1 MIKGKMGYF
10 ITSAAIVLFV
20 IIISGCISTPPQVT
34 PAPTPPLATP
44 MPAIP
49 TQGPAPMIDRVV
61 FPEGYQ
67 TNFKLFY
74 VFDMP
79 ENKRVLMVYANDNA
93 SSIKPGQAF
102 PYGSVLAMETYTA
115 KQDAQGNLLEDA
127 NGRIVRD
134 QLQGIIVMRK
144 ETGFGVDYQ
153 NLRNDEWEYVA
164 YRPNKTYLVP
174 PQNTSTCAECHLAA
188 IYTDFVFRRNLFFV
202 PGKYGVSP
210 IAGPNQVFIDSMR
223 FSPATRQVKTGTTV
237 RWVNYD
243 VIAHSVV
250 ANDQSFISAVLNP
263 GDSFNLTFGKA
274 GTFEYVCGVH
284 PQLMKAKIEVK
295 E

>member
-1 MIKGKMGYF
+1 MIKGKTGYF
-10 ITSAAIVLFV
+10 ITSAAIVLFIV
-20 IIISGCISTPPQVT
+20 ISGCVSTPPQVT
-34 PAPTPPLATP
+34 PAPTSPPATS
-44 MPAIP
+44 
-49 TQGPAPMIDRVV
+49 TPAPVQEPAPRIDRVG

-67 TNFKLFY
+67 TGFSLFY
-74 VFDMP
+74 MYDIP
-79 ENKRVLMVYANDNA
+79 ENKRAFVVYANDNA
-93 SSIKPGQAF
+93 SSIKPGQPF
-102 PYGSVLAMETYTA
+102 PYGSILAMEAYSLM
-115 KQDAQGNLLEDA
+115 QDAQGNVQKDA
-127 NGRIVRD
+127 DGHYVRD

-144 ETGFGVDYQ
+144 EIGFGADYQ

-164 YRPNKTYLVP
+164 YHPNKTYLVP
-174 PQNTSTCAECHLAA
+174 PQDTSACAGCHLAA
-188 IYTDFVFRRNLFFV
+188 IYTDFVFRRDLFFV

-223 FSPATRQVKTGTTV
+223 FSPAALQIKNGTSV
-237 RWVNYD
+237 RWVNHD

-250 ANDQSFISAVLNP
+250 SNDQSFVSAVLNP
-263 GDSFNLTFGKA
+263 GDPFNLTFSRP